1 MDIFNTVV
9 SAIDLAQRVQKLIDD
24 HRKAPERLCALQFEI
39 TSLQSILEKVKVTK
53 SLDTDSLLKSE
64 IVEIESILQKLLA
77 GILKLSRTNASG
89 GILWRHMRNL
99 RTQKGYGELDELTR
113 ELQKREMSLNL
124 SMVVYI
130 GANVQP
136 RAIYESTEYIQWH
149 EMKPIASLHMVD
161 IPISILR
168 GFIAQLVIDGD
179 GLFEEAITD
188 VEVLRIQR
196 SPDMPSLSFE
206 TLWAIFT
213 SLIRHARF
221 SQLYCAIDALDE
233 CDPTELAGLLTK
245 LLNLATN

>member
-136 RAIYESTEYIQWH
+136 RAVPTSHITAREFLNFLDAPNH
-149 EMKPIASLHMVD
+149 VD
-161 IPISILR
+161 DL
-168 GFIAQLVIDGD
+168 
-179 GLFEEAITD
+179 
-188 VEVLRIQR
+188 LRIK
-196 SPDMPSLSFE
+196 DPSKG
-206 TLWAIFT
+206 TT
-213 SLIRHARF
+213 S
-221 SQLYCAIDALDE
+221 
-233 CDPTELAGLLTK
+233 
-245 LLNLATN
+245 

>member
-1 MDIFNTVV
+1 MLYYFYTCVNRI
-9 SAIDLAQRVQKLIDD
+9 
-24 HRKAPERLCALQFEI
+24 
-39 TSLQSILEKVKVTK
+39 
-53 SLDTDSLLKSE
+53 
-64 IVEIESILQKLLA
+64 
-77 GILKLSRTNASG
+77 
-89 GILWRHMRNL
+89 
-99 RTQKGYGELDELTR
+99 
-113 ELQKREMSLNL
+113 
-124 SMVVYI
+124 
-130 GANVQP
+130 
-136 RAIYESTEYIQWH
+136 
-149 EMKPIASLHMVD
+149 D

>member
-1 MDIFNTVV
+1 MDIFSTVV

-39 TSLQSILEKVKVTK
+39 TSLQSILEKVKMTK

-64 IVEIESILQKLLA
+64 IVEIESILQKLLV
-77 GILKLSRTNASG
+77 SRTNASG

-136 RAIYESTEYIQWH
+136 RAVPTSHITAREFLNFLDAPNH
-149 EMKPIASLHMVD
+149 VD
-161 IPISILR
+161 DL
-168 GFIAQLVIDGD
+168 
-179 GLFEEAITD
+179 
-188 VEVLRIQR
+188 LRIK
-196 SPDMPSLSFE
+196 DPSKG
-206 TLWAIFT
+206 TT
-213 SLIRHARF
+213 S
-221 SQLYCAIDALDE
+221 
-233 CDPTELAGLLTK
+233 
-245 LLNLATN
+245 

>member
-64 IVEIESILQKLLA
+64 IVEIESILQKLLV
-77 GILKLSRTNASG
+77 SRTNASG

-113 ELQKREMSLNL
+113 ELQKRKMSLNL

-130 GANVQP
+130 GAIVQP
-136 RAIYESTEYIQWH
+136 RAAPTSHITAREFLNFLDAPNH
-149 EMKPIASLHMVD
+149 VD
-161 IPISILR
+161 DL
-168 GFIAQLVIDGD
+168 
-179 GLFEEAITD
+179 
-188 VEVLRIQR
+188 LRIKA
-196 SPDMPSLSFE
+196 PSKG
-206 TLWAIFT
+206 TT
-213 SLIRHARF
+213 
-221 SQLYCAIDALDE
+221 
-233 CDPTELAGLLTK
+233 T
-245 LLNLATN
+245 

>member
-64 IVEIESILQKLLA
+64 IVEIESILQKLLV
-77 GILKLSRTNASG
+77 SRTNASG

-136 RAIYESTEYIQWH
+136 RAVPTSHITAREFLNFLDAPNH
-149 EMKPIASLHMVD
+149 VD
-161 IPISILR
+161 DL
-168 GFIAQLVIDGD
+168 
-179 GLFEEAITD
+179 
-188 VEVLRIQR
+188 LRIK
-196 SPDMPSLSFE
+196 DPSKG
-206 TLWAIFT
+206 TT
-213 SLIRHARF
+213 S
-221 SQLYCAIDALDE
+221 
-233 CDPTELAGLLTK
+233 
-245 LLNLATN
+245 